1 MKRSYSIKDIELVDD
16 TKVKEEELLTGDV
29 IKGLSPSSPIEPNVE
44 LEGNEYLQFAD
55 GETVKAVGKSH
66 AKGGIKMSIPD
77 GTKVVSQYLTFTG
90 KQANTISKSYDL
102 KVSAKDTYADALD
115 KYSAKIGLKKLNS
128 EQEELFTELKK
139 EMSKED
145 IDKKTNMVNLEY
157 LSKKIYDIENR
168 KKPLEDLRKTFFN
181 VVFDMQ
187 EEEKEKNPEKGSDD
201 SGQESFKKG
210 GISRKHFEA
219 VCKQYGITPDQGDQI
234 LKNGG
239 LVLPE
244 MAPGG
249 TAGEEPKFTYS
260 YGTNTY
266 KPEARVKQSAQG
278 TAGYGAVKET
288 STALQQ
294 LYNNFPDLVQSKIG
308 KYIEVDGSGAVTFK
322 GGINLGTQQNV
333 ILDLQKAMD
342 SRMNESAKVILNDPN
357 SPEEEK
363 AKAKA
368 WLENEAFTG
377 EEKQGFTK
385 EQKVRAYDSK
395 LGQFTAGRQAI
406 GVDLVTEEDLKA
418 LRAKG
423 ITTVKQ
429 VTPEVLTTLSKE
441 SQDRIKA
448 FQPKLT
454 ENSDFFINTII
465 PEQPAKSEE
474 EKIIDPVKEEGKPI
488 TDKVKVPPAPR
499 PARLFY
505 TPDQRTI
512 APSGMEAV
520 LQGNVRLERIDP
532 VRIGIEQNLQEIA
545 NQRNFVTQQI
555 GNLPEAQKAAVLA
568 NLMASSN
575 KAINQAATAA
585 NVTNAQN
592 LSQAELFNI
601 QQSGNEQLYNLN
613 NALSFE
619 QRQLTAKAKTEEE
632 LRRFYDYNRKVNTT
646 NFANNQKLN
655 LMGSMFPDYQLDF
668 MGAATEFAPQS
679 EWEIDPNRAAYIQ
692 ALGMLGQTEQ
702 PVT

>member
-16 TKVKEEELLTGDV
+16 MKVSEEELLTGDV

-44 LEGNEYLQFAD
+44 LEGNEYVQFAD
-55 GETVKAVGKSH
+55 GETVKAVGASH
-66 AKGGIKMSIPD
+66 DKGGIKMSIPD
-77 GTKVVSQYLTFTG
+77 GTKVISQYLTFTG
-90 KQANTISKSYDL
+90 KQASTVSKSYDL
-102 KVSAKDTYADALD
+102 KVSAKDTYADAMD
-115 KYSAKIGLKKLNS
+115 KYTAKIGLKKLNS
-128 EQEELFTELKK
+128 EQEELFSELKK
-139 EMSKED
+139 EMAKED

-157 LSKKIYDIENR
+157 LSKKIYDVENR
-168 KKPLEDLRKTFFN
+168 KKPLEELRKTFFN

-187 EEEKEKNPEKGSDD
+187 EEEKERNPSKADTEEEEDG
-201 SGQESFKKG
+201 FKKG
-210 GISRKHFEA
+210 GVSRKHFEA
-219 VCKQYGITPDQGDQI
+219 VCKQYGITPEQGDQI

-239 LVLPE
+239 LVLPT
-244 MAPGG
+244 MASGG
-249 TAGEEPKFTYS
+249 TTEGDEPKFTYS

-266 KPEARVKQSAQG
+266 KPEARVKQAAQG
-278 TAGYGAVKET
+278 EAGYGAVKET
-288 STALQQ
+288 SVALQQ

-308 KYIEVDGSGAVTFK
+308 TYIEVDGSGKVTFK
-322 GGINLGTQQNV
+322 GGINLGKQQNV

-377 EEKQGFTK
+377 AEQKDFTVA
-385 EQKVRAYDSK
+385 QKVRAYDSK

-406 GVDLVTEEDLKA
+406 GVDLVTNEDLK
-418 LRAKG
+418 LLQGKG
-423 ITTVKQ
+423 INTIKQ
-429 VTPEVLTTLSKE
+429 VTPELLATLSPE
-441 SQDRIKA
+441 SQARIKA

-454 ENSDFFINTII
+454 ENSDFFINPITPAAA
-465 PEQPAKSEE
+465 PEEPAKQ
-474 EKIIDPVKEEGKPI
+474 KIGADGKPI
-488 TDKVKVPPAPR
+488 VDKVKVPAAPR

-505 TPDQRTI
+505 TPDQRAL
-512 APSGMEAV
+512 APTGMEPV
-520 LQGNVRLERIDP
+520 MKGNVRLERIDP
-532 VRIGIEQNLQEIA
+532 IRIGIEQNLQEIA
-545 NQRNFVTQQI
+545 SQRNFVTQQI

-568 NLMASSN
+568 NLMATSN

-646 NFANNQKLN
+646 NFMNNQKLN

-692 ALGMLGQTEQ
+692 AMSMLGQQST
-702 PVT
+702 

>member
-66 AKGGIKMSIPD
+66 EKGGIKMSIPD

-128 EQEELFTELKK
+128 EQEELFAELKK

-187 EEEKEKNPEKGSDD
+187 EEEKEKNPKKDSDD
-201 SGQESFKKG
+201 NEEESFKKG
-210 GISRKHFEA
+210 GVSRKHFEA
-219 VCKQYGITPDQGDQI
+219 VCKQYGITPEQGDQI

-239 LVLPE
+239 LVLPT

-249 TAGEEPKFTYS
+249 TTTGDEPKFTYS

-266 KPEARVKQSAQG
+266 KPYQPVKQSAQG
-278 TAGYGAVKET
+278 EAGYGAVTET
-288 STALQQ
+288 RDALQQ

-308 KYIEVDGSGAVTFK
+308 TYIEVDGTGKVTFK
-322 GGINLGTQQNV
+322 GGINLGKQQGV
-333 ILDLQKAMD
+333 ILDLQKAMN
-342 SRMNESAKVILNDPN
+342 SRMDESAKVILNDPN

-368 WLENEAFTG
+368 WLEKEAFTG
-377 EEKQGFTK
+377 AEQKDFTTA
-385 EQKVRAYDSK
+385 QKVRAYDSK

-423 ITTVKQ
+423 ITTIKQ
-429 VTPEVLTTLSKE
+429 VTPELLGTLSQE
-441 SQDRIKA
+441 SQARIKA

-454 ENSDFFINTII
+454 ENSDFFINPIT
-465 PEQPAKSEE
+465 PAKPVEE
-474 EKIIDPVKEEGKPI
+474 PVAKKEVDKDGKPI

-505 TPDQRTI
+505 TPDQRTL

-545 NQRNFVTQQI
+545 SQRNFVTQQI

-575 KAINQAATAA
+575 KAANQAATAA

-655 LMGSMFPDYQLDF
+655 LLGNMFPDYQLDF

-679 EWEIDPNRAAYIQ
+679 EWDIDPNRAAYIQ
-692 ALGMLGQTEQ
+692 ALGMLGQTAQ
-702 PVT
+702 PST